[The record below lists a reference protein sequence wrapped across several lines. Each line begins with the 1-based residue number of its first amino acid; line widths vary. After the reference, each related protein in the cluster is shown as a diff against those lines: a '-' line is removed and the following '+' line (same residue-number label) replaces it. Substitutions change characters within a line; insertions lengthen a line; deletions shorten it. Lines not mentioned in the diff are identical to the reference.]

1 MGILTNYVNT
11 LHAIISFTYQNRVQ
25 NREHQQQ
32 TQEEQDEATTGL
44 NRWQVG
50 LPLPTASIK
59 ITDDKVHAFEEQEAF

>member
-1 MGILTNYVNT
+1 M
-11 LHAIISFTYQNRVQ
+11 RVG
-25 NREHQQQ
+25 EHQQQ
-32 TQEEQDEATTGL
+32 KQEEQDEATTGI

>member
-11 LHAIISFTYQNRVQ
+11 LHAIISFTYQNR
-25 NREHQQQ
+25 EHQQQ
-32 TQEEQDEATTGL
+32 TQEEQDEATTGI